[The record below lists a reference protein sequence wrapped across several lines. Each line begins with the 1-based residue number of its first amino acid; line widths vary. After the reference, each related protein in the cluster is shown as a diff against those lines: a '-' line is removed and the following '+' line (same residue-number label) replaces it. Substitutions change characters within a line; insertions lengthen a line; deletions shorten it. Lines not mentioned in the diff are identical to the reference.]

1 MNFKNFI
8 SDKYTDL
15 PSIFHFFSVD
25 CHVQWESV
33 LELHIAFSYLV
44 SFIIWSNS
52 SVFFVLCD
60 TFLKG
65 SSSFLIACFSF
76 CFCLIFL
83 IG

>member
-33 LELHIAFSYLV
+33 LELHIALLSCLFHNLEQLLGL
-44 SFIIWSNS
+44 
-52 SVFFVLCD
+52 LCP
-60 TFLKG
+60 L
-65 SSSFLIACFSF
+65 
-76 CFCLIFL
+76 
-83 IG
+83 